1 MSRPAPRR
9 TSAPRPRPWR
19 PGWPVALA
27 ALFVVALAWRW
38 VHLERLARSVLGGSL
53 VEDARIYWDWSTR
66 LLSRGPV
73 GEHAFFMGPLYPY
86 TLALL
91 RRLTGGSVNAV
102 LGVQAAWGAAAC
114 VLLADAARR
123 LTRPA
128 VGLAVGGLLAGFGMA
143 VFFDGLVLMESLLF
157 ALEACLLWWV
167 VRIGARGAGAGGLA
181 ASGALIGL
189 LAQGR
194 ATSVL
199 LLVPAALLAVSPG
212 PGPRPAGR
220 PKALRLGALALGCA
234 LVCLPAALHNLA
246 VAREWIPFTY
256 NLGYNLYVG
265 NHPGATGG
273 FGVITGSHE
282 WSRVAGPR
290 ADGGA
295 DSDGRAYLRAA
306 RGLELGPSAS
316 SRHWTRE
323 ALAWISAH
331 PGQAA
336 RLALRRVAM
345 MWNRS
350 EYPQVEDAQT
360 FASLLGPL
368 GLPFVGTF
376 AFLGT
381 LAIAGLAGA
390 WRRGPPGRFVVGYAV
405 VMTLAIAPF
414 FVTDRYRH
422 HLVPAA
428 ALLAA
433 VALERLAAWLA
444 DPRARSRSAGLF
456 AGLAV
461 GLVVVFLPLPR
472 LSDAKRAWGTASD
485 LGMRYMEKGDAASAA
500 REFERAA
507 AIESRGLAAPRP
519 GSDLAVERAMTYH
532 NHALALEALQRDA
545 EALEWRRR
553 AASLAPDHATIVR
566 ALADALAD
574 ANRAAEAESL
584 YARLEG
590 LANGR
595 GAALAGRGWLAA
607 RRGSLEEAERLFGA
621 AAEADPGLGEA
632 WGAWVRLAAQR
643 GDVGAARERLERGRA
658 AGWDGA
664 GFAAHEALVSALE
677 GRADAARAAL
687 ARIEPRAL
695 ERDPVIADVAVV
707 ARRVLAGADR

>member
-1 MSRPAPRR
+1 
-9 TSAPRPRPWR
+9 
-19 PGWPVALA
+19 
-27 ALFVVALAWRW
+27 
-38 VHLERLARSVLGGSL
+38 
-53 VEDARIYWDWSTR
+53 
-66 LLSRGPV
+66 
-73 GEHAFFMGPLYPY
+73 
-86 TLALL
+86 
-91 RRLTGGSVNAV
+91 
-102 LGVQAAWGAAAC
+102 
-114 VLLADAARR
+114 
-123 LTRPA
+123 
-128 VGLAVGGLLAGFGMA
+128 
-143 VFFDGLVLMESLLF
+143 METLLF
-157 ALEACLLWWV
+157 ALEACQLWWD

-553 AASLAPDHATIVR
+553 RQASPPTTPPSCGRWPTRSPTRTARPRRSRCTRVSR
-566 ALADALAD
+566 AWRTDAGPRS
-574 ANRAAEAESL
+574 RAAAGWPR
-584 YARLEG
+584 A
-590 LANGR
+590 A
-595 GAALAGRGWLAA
+595 GAWRRPSACSAPPPRPIPASA
-607 RRGSLEEAERLFGA
+607 RRGAPGCGSPPSVATSAPRASASSA
-621 AAEADPGLGEA
+621 AAPQAGTA
-632 WGAWVRLAAQR
+632 R
-643 GDVGAARERLERGRA
+643 G
-658 AGWDGA
+658 
-664 GFAAHEALVSALE
+664 S
-677 GRADAARAAL
+677 
-687 ARIEPRAL
+687 
-695 ERDPVIADVAVV
+695 
-707 ARRVLAGADR
+707 RRTRRW